1 LRAPSA
7 RPRRIGL
14 SRPGLTVGRTDE
26 IRGPRTRRLSGTEP
40 KWLARG
46 PIDAIDRSSFREP
59 HRCDGKP
66 KYPGSGW
73 HWPHAKAECAHRA
86 TFPDDRPRFAGYRS
100 IMINLAINYFWYFR
114 YDSSLAAGGSRSI

>member
-1 LRAPSA
+1 MARAWA
-7 RPRRIGL
+7 NRRDRPEQL
-14 SRPGLTVGRTDE
+14 
-26 IRGPRTRRLSGTEP
+26 PRTASLRWKR
-40 KWLARG
+40 
-46 PIDAIDRSSFREP
+46 
-59 HRCDGKP
+59 